1 MYGRPPLGKGI
12 FVVAAFESG
21 AVMYPAFVRGS
32 STAGPEGIR
41 GWGSNHGHAL
51 EAR

>member
-12 FVVAAFESG
+12 FDVAGSFESG

-32 STAGPEGIR
+32 V
-41 GWGSNHGHAL
+41 
-51 EAR
+51 